1 LLDLFLYLFR
11 IHWCVGLHPLPLPV
25 HLDVLR
31 PRILPALVAGDTTH
45 TTLLFRVAQAL
56 T

>member
-1 LLDLFLYLFR
+1 LLDLFLYLFH
-11 IHWCVGLHPLPLPV
+11 INWCVGLHPLPLPV

-31 PRILPALVAGDTTH
+31 PCILLALVAGDTTH
-45 TTLLFRVAQAL
+45 TTWLFRAAQAL